1 MAKQK
6 PPAPGAGGLRD
17 AVLADVPPPR
27 RGNPPWHERLDADT
41 LAELEQIR
49 ADWRAGKVNTSR
61 WRLAESIAKHL
72 AGRGLSSPSALVVD
86 RWLAQR

>member
-6 PPAPGAGGLRD
+6 RPAPGAGGLRD

-27 RGNPPWHERLDADT
+27 RGNLPWHQRLDAET

-49 ADWRAGKVNTSR
+49 ADYRAGKVNTSR
-61 WRLAESIAKHL
+61 WRLAASVARHL
-72 AGRGLSSPSALVVD
+72 AGRGLGSPSTLVVD
-86 RWLAQR
+86 RWLGER